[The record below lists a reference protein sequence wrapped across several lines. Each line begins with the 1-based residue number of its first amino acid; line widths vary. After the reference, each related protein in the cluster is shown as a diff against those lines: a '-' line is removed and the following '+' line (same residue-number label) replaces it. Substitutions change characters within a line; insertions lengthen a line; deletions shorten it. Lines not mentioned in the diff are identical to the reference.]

1 MGRFISDAAKRALDL
16 LCVVLGGP
24 FVLGIAAY
32 TRHRIKKDSPGDA
45 IYSGKGR
52 VTVNDKILI

>member
-32 TRHRIKKDSPGDA
+32 ARHRIKKDSPGDA
-45 IYSGKGR
+45 IYSGKR
-52 VTVNDKILI
+52 LCF